1 MLEDCYCM
9 ICVSVCVCMTS
20 DNVLVRRC
28 DETCV
33 VNKCRINMFLN
44 VIIHVI
50 VKCKVMA
57 LSCEP

>member
-1 MLEDCYCM
+1 M
-9 ICVSVCVCMTS
+9 
-20 DNVLVRRC
+20 LVRRL

-33 VNKCRINMFLN
+33 VNKSEINTFLN

-57 LSCEP
+57 LSCEL

>member
-1 MLEDCYCM
+1 MYDIY
-9 ICVSVCVCMTS
+9 VCVCVRERERS

-33 VNKCRINMFLN
+33 VKKCGINTFFK

-50 VKCKVMA
+50 LKCKVMT
-57 LSCEP
+57 